1 VEMASERREHERAVV
16 YLEVR
21 VEGEDDHFLTKA
33 VSLDRQG
40 LRYLHPGGAPPQR
53 GDEVMLEIFLPGEEE
68 EIHTLSWVA
77 GVSDDGGVPAVSA
90 TFFDLP
96 DAAAARIEQFIAE
109 QKGEQEH

>member
-1 VEMASERREHERAVV
+1 MASERREHQRADV

-21 VEGEDDHFLTKA
+21 VEGQEDHFLTKA
-33 VSLDRQG
+33 VNLDRQG
-40 LRYLHPGGAPPQR
+40 LRYLHPGGMTPQK
-53 GDEVMLEIFLPGEEE
+53 GDEVMLEIFLPEEE
-68 EIHTLSWVA
+68 EAIQTLTWVA

-96 DAAAARIEQFIAE
+96 DEAAARIEQFIAE